1 MNIGCGNGRI
11 QEGLYEDGYE
21 QIFNNDISE
30 TVIAQMNEHKKAR
43 GHYQM
48 AYDVMDATNMEYP
61 DCSFDLVLDKSTLDT
76 MLCSESP
83 ILKTA
88 KMLG

>member
-1 MNIGCGNGRI
+1 
-11 QEGLYEDGYE
+11 
-21 QIFNNDISE
+21 
-30 TVIAQMNEHKKAR
+30 
-43 GHYQM
+43 M